1 MTQQPSPGR
10 IVMASADPA
19 TNNGSDVAPAM
30 IVAVW
35 AGGRVNLRVME
46 DGAGPPP
53 WLTSATLY
61 DTPEAFRAAQAR
73 RNQAFPDL
81 AGQPFTGAYWP
92 PRV

>member
-1 MTQQPSPGR
+1 
-10 IVMASADPA
+10 MASADPA

-46 DGAGPPP
+46 DGAGPLP
-53 WLTSATLY
+53 WLTSAVLY
-61 DTPEAFRAAQAR
+61 DTPEEFRAAVTR
-73 RNQAFPDL
+73 RDRDYPGL
-81 AGQPFTGAYWP
+81 AGQPFAGAYWP